1 MERRSKNRFIR
12 VWVMMVVLALALALA
27 SAAVAQDATPA
38 QDAPAAATAGT
49 LTLGVTTTPAG
60 GQAFWLT
67 AVSFQGSWG
76 RFGKG
81 NGQYRQPRD
90 IDQDA
95 AGNLYVSDHRNSR
108 VQKLSSTGTFLASIG
123 QAGRGAH
130 KLLRPNAIAVSG
142 NLLFVANTE
151 NHRIT
156 VFNTTNGAFVREW
169 GGKGTAD
176 GKFDMPNG
184 VAVGPDNNIYVTD
197 TFNHRIQVFTQEGV
211 FLRKWGS
218 LGSGDDQMRFPA
230 HLDFDS
236 AGNIYVAD
244 SNNNRIVVTDAN
256 GVFQR
261 KFGVSGTNPG
271 QFRIPVGVEV
281 GSDGYLYVA
290 EAFGNR
296 IQKLTTS
303 GDFIAYWSEVAGGA
317 AISRPNGLLVTSDRL
332 YATDLDA
339 SRIQIYMQI
348 SGTLNDGGQ
357 QALPLPA
364 GTYNVTQAPK
374 TGWTFDGATCSGGS
388 PTAIPWGARLTLADG
403 ASVNCAFANHQ

>member
-1 MERRSKNRFIR
+1 METRSKNRFIR
-12 VWVMMVVLALALALA
+12 VLAMIGVLALALMLA
-27 SAAVAQDATPA
+27 SAAVAQDAPPA
-38 QDAPAAATAGT
+38 QDAPAAATTAT

-60 GQAFWLT
+60 GQGFWLT
-67 AVSFQGSWG
+67 AVSFQGFWG

-81 NGQYRQPRD
+81 NGQFRQPRD
-90 IDQDA
+90 VDRDA
-95 AGNLYVSDHRNSR
+95 AGNIYVSDHRNSR

-142 NLLFVANTE
+142 NLVFVANTD
-151 NHRIT
+151 NQRIT

-169 GGKGTAD
+169 GSQGTAD
-176 GKFDMPNG
+176 GQFDRPNG
-184 VAVGPDNNIYVTD
+184 VAVGPDNNVYVAD

-218 LGSGDDQMRFPA
+218 LGSGDNQMRFPA

-236 AGNIYVAD
+236 AGNLYVAD

-256 GVFQR
+256 GVFLR

-271 QFRIPVGVEV
+271 QFRVPVGVEV
-281 GSDGYLYVA
+281 GPDGFLYVS

-296 IQKLTTS
+296 IQKLTTN
-303 GDFIAYWSEVAGGA
+303 GVYIAHWSEAGNA
-317 AISRPNGLLVTSDRL
+317 AISRPNGLLVVGDRL

-339 SRIQIYMQI
+339 SRIQVYTQI
-348 SGTLNDGGQ
+348 SGALNGGGQ
-357 QALPLPA
+357 QALTLPA

-374 TGWTFDGATCSGGS
+374 AGWTFDGATCSGGN
-388 PTAIPWGARLTLADG
+388 PTPITWGARLTLADG
-403 ASVNCAFANHQ
+403 ASVNCTFANHQ